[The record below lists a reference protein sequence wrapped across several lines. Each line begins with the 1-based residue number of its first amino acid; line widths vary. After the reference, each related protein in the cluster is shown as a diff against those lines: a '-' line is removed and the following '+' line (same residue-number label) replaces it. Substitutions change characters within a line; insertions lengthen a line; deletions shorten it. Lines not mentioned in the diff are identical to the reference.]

1 LLTSQ
6 HFQRTGINLYNNTR
20 TASRTKLQ
28 LSQEEVAEKLNITR
42 QTLSNWENNKS
53 YPDILN
59 IIELSNIYPIS
70 IDELIKEDKQMVE
83 SLEESLNVVKSKHKI
98 LKQILI
104 GTYLIIW
111 VLTLLIFWSFVNSSD
126 IFEYGIIVFYLVLP
140 VITFVCS
147 IFIGK
152 DIFWSD
158 KKVIMPVFFGLMYML
173 AEYAT
178 FSLSNMLFFNKFN
191 LPEFGLAFVGGIIS
205 YIGVIIGTIYSKLKK
220 RRL

>member
-1 LLTSQ
+1 MNIGKKLKD
-6 HFQRTGINLYNNTR
+6 
-20 TASRTKLQ
+20 SRTKLQ

>member
-1 LLTSQ
+1 MNIGKKLKD
-6 HFQRTGINLYNNTR
+6 
-20 TASRTKLQ
+20 SRTKLQ

-59 IIELSNIYPIS
+59 IIELSNLYPIS